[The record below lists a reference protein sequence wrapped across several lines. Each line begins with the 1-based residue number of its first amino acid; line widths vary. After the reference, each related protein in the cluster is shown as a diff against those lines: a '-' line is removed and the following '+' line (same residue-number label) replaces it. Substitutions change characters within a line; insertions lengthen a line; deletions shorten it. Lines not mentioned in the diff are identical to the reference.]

1 MIQVSFLGKD
11 AGPAGLNLSGSARA
25 FRVHE
30 STLYILERKV
40 IMILLQIL
48 WDDILP
54 LFAFIGAGV
63 FLDSKF
69 KIDISTPDDL
79 GRAALFHFLHDVP
92 VPLRIG

>member
-1 MIQVSFLGKD
+1 
-11 AGPAGLNLSGSARA
+11 
-25 FRVHE
+25 
-30 STLYILERKV
+30 
-40 IMILLQIL
+40 MILLQIL

-69 KIDISTPDDL
+69 KIDISPDDL

>member
-1 MIQVSFLGKD
+1 M
-11 AGPAGLNLSGSARA
+11 
-25 FRVHE
+25 HE

-48 WDDILP
+48 WDAILP

-69 KIDISTPDDL
+69 KIDISTYSRLTIWVEMCIRDRCIP
-79 GRAALFHFLHDVP
+79 
-92 VPLRIG
+92 